1 MKKDHDQSQTN
12 PLEILNENLLDL
24 DCFSLYAT
32 VYYFGHCVAIKSKSH
47 VYLLRL

>member
-1 MKKDHDQSQTN
+1 MKRYHDQSETN
-12 PLEILNENLLDL
+12 PLEILNRNLHDFK
-24 DCFSLYAT
+24 CFSLYAT